1 MTTRSLASLLGIAL
15 LALLLTACGSSEPA
29 PASSSAPSPT
39 EPTAMS
45 PAPTTGTA
53 PAASEAPASSAVSDA
68 LDSALAP
75 YEKST
80 GVSGTL
86 TAVGSDTM
94 NNLATLWA
102 ESFQR
107 LYPAVR
113 IQVEG
118 KGSST
123 VPPALIQ
130 GTAQIGPMSR
140 AMSRSEIDA
149 FEKAFGYEPTEI
161 RIAIDAL
168 AVYVHQDNPI
178 ESLTI
183 PQIDAI
189 FSSTRKCGAPLPLRS
204 WGDLGVAGPWAARP
218 ISTYGRNSASGTYG
232 FFKKVALCGGDFLDT
247 VKQQPGSASVV
258 SSISGDAAG
267 IGYSGIGY
275 RTSGV
280 KTLSLARAEGEPAY
294 TTAPDD
300 VKSGRY
306 PLARHLYVYV
316 NRAPGKPLD
325 PIVREFLLFVLSKD
339 GQGTVLKDGY
349 LPLSAAAVAE
359 ERAKVL

>member
-1 MTTRSLASLLGIAL
+1 MTARSLASLFGIAP
-15 LALLLTACGSSEPA
+15 LALLLAACGSSEPA
-29 PASSSAPSPT
+29 PAPSSAPSSR
-39 EPTAMS
+39 ESA
-45 PAPTTGTA
+45 TA
-53 PAASEAPASSAVSDA
+53 PALPADTAPAVSDA
-68 LDSALAP
+68 LDSGLVS
-75 YEKST
+75 YEKTT

-168 AVYVHQDNPI
+168 AVYVHQDNPL

-204 WGDLGVAGPWAARP
+204 WGDLGVTGPWAARP

-280 KTLSLARAEGEPAY
+280 KTLALARAEGEPAY

-325 PIVREFLLFVLSKD
+325 PLVREFLLFVLSKD

-349 LPLSAAAVAE
+349 LPLSAEAVAE
-359 ERAKVL
+359 ERSKVL